1 MYTIMPHHKR
11 DTLYAQINALRTQL
25 EHAALSCPEKALTLS
40 RELDA
45 LMNQLMLSREKQLR
59 RHLSVSAAD
68 LHVYC
73 ASAMPRHAIKR
84 RETVISRAQLAR

>member
-1 MYTIMPHHKR
+1 MYTIMHHHNHHALCAK
-11 DTLYAQINALRTQL
+11 IVALRTQL

-45 LMNQLMLSREKQLR
+45 LMNQLMLSREKRLR

-68 LHVYC
+68 LHMYC
-73 ASAMPRHAIKR
+73 AAAASSHALNR
-84 RETVISRAQLAR
+84 RKTVISRAQMG